1 MSKGSQRRPRA
12 VSREEYDLRYD
23 FAHGYITRVFFD
35 AQMKKLKQSQ
45 AKPVRK
51 EQK

>member
-1 MSKGSQRRPRA
+1 MSKGSQRRPMFM
-12 VSREEYDLRYD
+12 SREEYDLRYD

-35 AQMKKLKQSQ
+35 AQWKKLKQGQS
-45 AKPVRK
+45 KSIRK